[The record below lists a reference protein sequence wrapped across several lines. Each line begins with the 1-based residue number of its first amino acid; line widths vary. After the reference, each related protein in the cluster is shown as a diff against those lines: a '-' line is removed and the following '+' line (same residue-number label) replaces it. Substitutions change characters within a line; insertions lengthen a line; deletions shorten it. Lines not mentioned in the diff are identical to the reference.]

1 MAATPVHDP
10 HTSTMEVSMIRPVT
24 AGLDGSPES
33 LAAAEWAAREAEDRG
48 LPLRLVQAWIWRQQ
62 DVPVAEDLDTQKRWA
77 LSVLEEAK
85 DLVCDR
91 HPGLAVSTELI
102 CDTAPAVLLAE
113 AEAAEMLVLGS
124 SGHGAV
130 AGFLLGSVG
139 QQVLAR
145 AQRPVILVRAG
156 HRPANEGGGAAEHDS
171 GNVVVGLQ
179 EPAEI
184 PAPLLE
190 FAFNAAAV
198 RGSALH
204 AVHAPD
210 LPPLYGYG
218 PAVGRLAGQEGGIT
232 RQAERALTDALRPW
246 RERYPK
252 VPVTHAVELA
262 HASSVVLSA
271 APQAGLVVVGRKM
284 HRRALGM
291 RIGPVA
297 HAVLH
302 HATAPVAVV
311 PHD

>member
-1 MAATPVHDP
+1 M
-10 HTSTMEVSMIRPVT
+10 RPVT
-24 AGLDGSPES
+24 AGLDGSRES
-33 LAAAEWAAREAEDRG
+33 LAAAEWAAREAQRRG

-62 DVPVAEDLDTQKRWA
+62 DVPVAEELDTQKRWA
-77 LSVLEEAK
+77 LSVLDEAK

-102 CDTAPAVLLAE
+102 SDTAPAVLLAE
-113 AEAAEMLVLGS
+113 SEAAEMLVLGS

-145 AQRPVILVRAG
+145 AKRPVIMVRPG
-156 HRPANEGGGAAEHDS
+156 HRPPQELGGGEAEHDS
-171 GNVVVGLQ
+171 GKVVVGLQ
-179 EPAEI
+179 EPGEV

-190 FAFNAAAV
+190 FAFGAAAA
-198 RGSALH
+198 RGATLH

-232 RQAERALTDALRPW
+232 GQAEKALTDVLKPW
-246 RERYPK
+246 RETFPK
-252 VPVTHAVELA
+252 VPVTHTVELS
-262 HASSVVLSA
+262 HASGVVLA
-271 APQAGLVVVGRKM
+271 AADRAALVVVGRKV
-284 HRRALGM
+284 HRRTLGM

-302 HATAPVAVV
+302 HANAPVAVV